1 MAAQS
6 RSVRSEARGSQ
17 ACLDPIA
24 VCDRVRANQ
33 TPEGKQMFRRT
44 LLTASTLTAIAVGS
58 LAAAERPAAAQSTG
72 PVQVGAIEIL
82 SGPSA
87 AYGTAI
93 KAGLE
98 LALDGIN
105 QKGILGGRKIVLTV
119 EDSAANKDQ
128 AINAARK
135 LVGRDHVVTVIGPTL
150 SNEMFAV
157 APVVNERRIPI
168 IGTSTTATGITAIG
182 DYVFRTSL
190 PESDVVPVTLDYARV
205 HGVKTIALMYANDDA
220 FSKSGFDVM
229 KAAAEKAGLNILTI
243 ESFGN
248 KDTDFSAQLTKIK
261 GLKPDAVGISALVE
275 PVSGVLLQARQLGFG
290 KETLFVGGN
299 GSNSPKLGE
308 IAGAAS
314 DGLIVGSPW
323 FIGKTDPANA
333 AFVTAFKAR
342 YGRDPDQF
350 AAQAYDCM
358 HIVAEAIDHAG
369 AAEPEKI
376 RGALRETSYNG
387 VMGPFTFKAGRDPAS
402 TEGVVV
408 LQMQDGKF
416 GIAPK

>member
-1 MAAQS
+1 MYRRSLLFAA
-6 RSVRSEARGSQ
+6 AG
-17 ACLDPIA
+17 L
-24 VCDRVRANQ
+24 
-33 TPEGKQMFRRT
+33 
-44 LLTASTLTAIAVGS
+44 
-58 LAAAERPAAAQSTG
+58 LAAASSASAQSG
-72 PVQVGAIEIL
+72 PVQIGAIEIL

-98 LALDGIN
+98 LALDEIN
-105 QKGILGGRKIVLTV
+105 QKGVLGGRKVNLTV

-135 LVGRDHVVTVIGPTL
+135 LIGRDHVSLVIGPTL

-157 APVVNERRIPI
+157 GPVVNERKIPI
-168 IGTSTTATGITAIG
+168 IGTSTTAAGITDIG
-182 DYVFRTSL
+182 PWVFRTSL
-190 PESDVVPVTLDYARV
+190 PESDVIPVTLAYAKAK
-205 HGVKTIALMYANDDA
+205 GVKSIALMYANDDA
-220 FSKSGFDVM
+220 FSKSGFDTM
-229 KAAAEKAGLNILTI
+229 KAAAEKAGLNIVAI
-243 ESFGN
+243 ESFAG

-261 GLKPDAVGISALVE
+261 ALKPDAVGISALVE
-275 PVSGVLLQARQLGFG
+275 PTSGVLLQARQLGFG
-290 KETLFVGGN
+290 KETQFVGGN

-323 FIGKTDPANA
+323 FIGKDDPVNKQ
-333 AFVTAFKAR
+333 FVDKFKAK

-358 HIVAEAIDHAG
+358 HIVAEAVDRAG
-369 AAEPEKI
+369 STDADK
-376 RGALRETSYNG
+376 LREALLATKHTG
-387 VMGPFTFKAGRDPAS
+387 VMGPFTFTDHRDPAS

-408 LQMQDGKF
+408 LMMQGGKF
-416 GIAPK
+416 VVAPKAGT